1 MSKRMISDTVC
12 GMDSFVEMP
21 LSAQALYFHLV
32 LQADNKGFF
41 ASAVKTMRTIG
52 ATQEDF
58 DCLIRNGFIIRF
70 EGTPVCCIRHWH
82 MMQNLKTT
90 VSKSDFQEAKLVK
103 LDGGVYV
110 MREENEKSWS
120 LYDDEED
127 Y

>member
-1 MSKRMISDTVC
+1 MRKHNIGFISLGCAKNLV
-12 GMDSFVEMP
+12 DSEIEM
-21 LSAQALYFHLV
+21 
-32 LQADNKGFF
+32 
-41 ASAVKTMRTIG
+41 
-52 ATQEDF
+52 

-110 MREENEKSWS
+110 MREDNEKNWS
-120 LYDDEED
+120 LYDDEDD

>member
-32 LQADNKGFF
+32 LQGDSKGFF

-58 DCLIRNGFIIRF
+58 DCLIRNGFVIRF

-110 MREENEKSWS
+110 MREDNEKNWS
-120 LYDDEED
+120 LYDDEDD

>member
-32 LQADNKGFF
+32 LQGDSKGFF

-58 DCLIRNGFIIRF
+58 DCLIQNGFIIRF

-110 MREENEKSWS
+110 MREDNEKNWS
-120 LYDDEED
+120 LYDDEDD